1 MSKDQRLYSKFAI
14 DFHRHP
20 KIDRLTDKAFRTFV
34 EMVGEARIADND
46 GVFQAEDAEFMWDAE
61 VLAQLVRSHPTRPLV
76 IHEGGTYRIRDY
88 DKHQQT
94 RAEREELARV
104 ARENGA
110 KGGRPRKPRR
120 NPDIT
125 QGVSEITQT
134 EPSGTQTKA
143 ESESESELEIDD
155 FRTSSQSGL
164 SPVTRARDG
173 DMTDYYETVRQVL
186 MHDAGIPDPSTDEIH
201 AWVTYVASKAR
212 TAVKDER
219 AYALGAIDRSP
230 DEVDKWFVKHRRN
243 NLKAV
248 GE

>member
-1 MSKDQRLYSKFAI
+1 MGKDQRLYSKFAI

-20 KIDRLTDKAFRTFV
+20 KVDRLTDKAFRTFV

-46 GVFQAEDAEFMWDAE
+46 GVFQAEDAEFMWDVD

-120 NPDIT
+120 NPGIT
-125 QGVSEITQT
+125 QGVSEINQP

-143 ESESESELEIDD
+143 ESESELEIDD

-164 SPVTRARDG
+164 VSNAREILDRIDPKKIRAELKSLAVEVTDEELADWAEATLALSPSPVRNPTGYLMTAIRTDANNDG
-173 DMTDYYETVRQVL
+173 
-186 MHDAGIPDPSTDEIH
+186 GEIEGWLH
-201 AWVTYVASKAR
+201 N
-212 TAVKDER
+212 
-219 AYALGAIDRSP
+219 
-230 DEVDKWFVKHRRN
+230 HRRSRI
-243 NLKAV
+243 KAV
-248 GE
+248 WE